1 MMKPVGWEKMNP
13 VQLALFNA
21 RFQLAFLHG
30 RKIKLTDDPN
40 YEINNLEYIR
50 LIDEA
55 EEWLKTQ
62 DLLNFSRGDFQ
73 KFRKGE
79 TS

>member
-40 YEINNLEYIR
+40 YEINSF
-50 LIDEA
+50 
-55 EEWLKTQ
+55 
-62 DLLNFSRGDFQ
+62 FSAIYQGVLQ
-73 KFRKGE
+73 ATKK
-79 TS
+79 